1 MWLMNRRLL
10 WVHWRMLAWTAILL
24 PRPKPIGR
32 DQTTPATRCSSK
44 TNYTAPTSL
53 VKSKE
58 E

>member
-1 MWLMNRRLL
+1 VALLLGHRPRR
-10 WVHWRMLAWTAILL
+10 
-24 PRPKPIGR
+24 GR
-32 DQTTPATRCSSK
+32 GHQRLQARHVVDVGGDGDVVATRCSSK